1 MRYFVNIDLKYII
14 NLCIIVKRNYSM
26 FSKELLKGTLKPII
40 LKLLSENDK
49 MYGYEIV
56 QAVKQLTDEKIVIK
70 EGSLYPLLHS
80 LAKEGT
86 LNTESVMMGKRVR
99 KYYSLTE
106 TGKEATA
113 HSLSELSDFL
123 KTIEK
128 LISTKPNPS
137 HAIKL

>member
-70 EGSLYPLLHS
+70 EGSLYPLLHDVFKLSVKEFISS
-80 LAKEGT
+80 LILA
-86 LNTESVMMGKRVR
+86 NSA
-99 KYYSLTE
+99 LTE
-106 TGKEATA
+106 FDI
-113 HSLSELSDFL
+113 SSSELRDIAFS
-123 KTIEK
+123 I
-128 LISTKPNPS
+128 
-137 HAIKL
+137 